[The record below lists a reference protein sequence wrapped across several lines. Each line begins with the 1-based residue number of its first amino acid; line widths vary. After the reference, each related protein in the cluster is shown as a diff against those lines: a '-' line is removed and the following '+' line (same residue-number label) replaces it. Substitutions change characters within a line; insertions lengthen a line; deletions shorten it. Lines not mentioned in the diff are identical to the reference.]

1 MRARIIPAILA
12 LAASG
17 GILAGTMAVAA
28 APATGQVAS
37 GQVGNLFYHA

>member
-17 GILAGTMAVAA
+17 GILAGSVAMAA
-28 APATGQVAS
+28 APAATGTAAS
-37 GQVGNLFYHA
+37 SQPNLYYHT